1 MLARLR
7 QEVSTADGHPLRPLV
22 VAADFTVLSRL
33 GSMDFGAVSDRAPF
47 RGSWNEYSLR
57 EDVFW
62 YLSHMPGA
70 STLEHACVR
79 ERARARARGCV
90 FYLSACVR
98 VNRDVNTHADVH
110 IQVFMCWCGAAGQ
123 PRC

>member
-1 MLARLR
+1 MCCDDREDSGPVLARLR

-79 ERARARARGCV
+79 ERA
-90 FYLSACVR
+90 
-98 VNRDVNTHADVH
+98 
-110 IQVFMCWCGAAGQ
+110 
-123 PRC
+123 

>member
-1 MLARLR
+1 MCMCLDTHLSTSTGACVCCDDRGDAGPVLARLR
-7 QEVSTADGHPLRPLV
+7 QEASTAAGRPLV

-33 GSMDFGAVSDRAPF
+33 GAMDFGAVSERAPF

-62 YLSHMPGA
+62 YLSLMPGA

-79 ERARARARGCV
+79 LLYA
-90 FYLSACVR
+90 FF
-98 VNRDVNTHADVH
+98 DK
-110 IQVFMCWCGAAGQ
+110 
-123 PRC
+123 